1 MIPAC
6 QAYPFASSSLVYSGR
21 GLWFGYSVKNVHA
34 TDTALITFRD
44 GIGTGA
50 KEIGFAE
57 CLAGRSENA
66 FPSGASVGT
75 EQGLFVQIAGG
86 TATVV
91 PYYLTLTRLIA
102 GLALYDNADT
112 NLSGTGL
119 LHYIEWMTD
128 HGFDLPTLTDV
139 SPG

>member
-6 QAYPFASSSLVYSGR
+6 QAYPFAVSSLVYSGR
-21 GLWFGYSVKNVHA
+21 GLWFGYSIKNVHA
-34 TDTALITFRD
+34 TDTALVTFRD
-44 GIGTGA
+44 GVSTAA
-50 KEIGFAE
+50 KEIGYAE
-57 CLAGRSENA
+57 CIAGRSENA
-66 FPSGASVGT
+66 FPNGAAVGT

-102 GLALYDNADT
+102 GLAVYDNADT
-112 NLSGTGL
+112 DVNGMGL
-119 LHYIEWMTD
+119 LHYLTWLAD
-128 HGFDLPTLTDV
+128 HGYDLPVPTDV